1 MVEMV
6 KSFVEEIKVL
16 GDAFFQVVVY

>member
-16 GDAFFQVVVY
+16 GNAFFQVVVY